1 MELCHEEEQ
10 TPRLSPFNSEASD
23 RRMEMQYLLLGA
35 MGEQKFLSSPEIT
48 LVREWLFRSLMC
60 A

>member
-10 TPRLSPFNSEASD
+10 TPWLSPFNSEASD
-23 RRMEMQYLLLGA
+23 RMEMLVSASGA
-35 MGEQKFLSSPEIT
+35 MGEQKFLSNPEIT
-48 LVREWLFRSLMC
+48 LVREWLFRGLMW